1 MSHEDHKR
9 VLLDLARQ
17 LDAGEELDTS
27 QMQYLAIVFYRI
39 ASGEDANKVLGVQ
52 PLRGQKSSDLVNRR
66 RMSMILHWVACAIN
80 PDPDNDKKA
89 MTLSEACIQAMDTIV
104 PEAKA
109 AFPEADYRSYDA
121 EYIQRCWS
129 DPAYAHMRSTKR
141 GYFDMD
147 LPYQT
152 L

>member
-17 LDAGEELDTS
+17 LDAGEDLDVS
-27 QMQYLAIVFYRI
+27 QKKYLAIVFYRI
-39 ASGEDANKVLGVQ
+39 ASGEDANKVLGVK
-52 PLRGQKSSDLVNRR
+52 PTRGQKLSDVTDKR
-66 RMSMILHWVACAIN
+66 RMSMILHWVACAMN
-80 PDPDNDKKA
+80 PEPDSGTGA
-89 MTLSEACIQAMDTIV
+89 MTLSEACVQAMDTIV
-104 PEAKA
+104 PDAKA
-109 AFPEADYRSYDA
+109 AFPGADDRSYDA